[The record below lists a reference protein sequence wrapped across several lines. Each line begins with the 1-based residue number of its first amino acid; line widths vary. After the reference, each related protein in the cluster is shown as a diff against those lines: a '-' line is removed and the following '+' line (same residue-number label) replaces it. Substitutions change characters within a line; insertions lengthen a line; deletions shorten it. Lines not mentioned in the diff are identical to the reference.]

1 MALVG
6 AAELEPRQG
15 DGEDQHDRDGNRGQ
29 HRRAPLY
36 DVRPPRPRAC
46 RRRLRPAGRPRL
58 RAQPLRRCRRL
69 STRRPKRLNSAGSIV
84 IVASTVRTTVSA
96 QAIASPLRKPKLSTR
111 MPSSAM
117 HTVPPANKTVRPEV
131 LSAVTAAS
139 SGVSPASRPR
149 RYLVTMNSA

>member
-1 MALVG
+1 M
-6 AAELEPRQG
+6 
-15 DGEDQHDRDGNRGQ
+15 
-29 HRRAPLY
+29 
-36 DVRPPRPRAC
+36 
-46 RRRLRPAGRPRL
+46 
-58 RAQPLRRCRRL
+58 
-69 STRRPKRLNSAGSIV
+69 IV

-111 MPSSAM
+111 MPSNAM

-149 RYLVTMNSA
+149 RYLATMNSA